1 MRKRGEVS
9 SQRALRRCWTGIDGC
24 VPEVLTTDGRLFFF
38 DAIRW
43 RGADA
48 DRGGDQ
54 GTGSST
60 HLILKEPHSI
70 YHYPVPPSPHD
81 TIMSLLRAASSSLA
95 GRPAPVSLR
104 NALATAPR
112 TFSTSA
118 AALAHKEVKFS
129 NDGRQAM
136 LAGVNLLANAVSVT
150 LGPKG
155 RNVIIEQGESVAAG
169 KQDFRDR

>member
-1 MRKRGEVS
+1 MADFFSSMRFGGEAQTRTEAGIKAQEALLTS
-9 SQRALRRCWTGIDGC
+9 SSKS
-24 VPEVLTTDGRLFFF
+24 LTAYTIILF
-38 DAIRW
+38 
-43 RGADA
+43 
-48 DRGGDQ
+48 
-54 GTGSST
+54 
-60 HLILKEPHSI
+60 
-70 YHYPVPPSPHD
+70 PPSPND

-169 KQDFRDR
+169 KQDFRD